1 MNTLEFYQQT
11 YTCDIGN
18 NLTNLIHQ
26 ANSSVW
32 QQTLSIHPNSNRGT
46 ETQQPTS
53 NFDANG
59 NLLVLDNIGTL
70 HWHHNNTLNQFSKAD
85 KSNTLHIGTHILSET
100 SKNNAQNPNQTL
112 CQLTSHLQSNTLELD
127 DKAQTLS
134 YEHYYPYGGSTLIAG
149 KDKTQVQ
156 QKRYRYTG
164 KERDDSSGL
173 SYYGARYL
181 APWLARWISPDS
193 AGAIDGLNLYVYVS
207 NSPLK
212 YRDPTGHVKVSPA
225 NKGKPYELDI
235 LSPIE
240 GTYQNNN
247 LFHFPEAY
255 ERLENIVKA
264 YPADKFNLIDAN
276 TKFTIESEYSSN
288 RALIIKAYSHPPSD
302 YFVNIMNFST
312 GELIFHSH
320 LKNEDI
326 NRHSGLNATEITAYQ
341 YLGMTKIAGALNILP
356 KTILNETII
365 NDSTNETIKIYKA
378 DINYPRFYR
387 NFLIKS
393 DNGRFSLRVAN
404 TFSLEITSIK
414 LKRAGSD
421 IRLHLKP
428 KMPLISVEEPLPP
441 RGDMHEYF
449 APTTRIRRRINHC
462 TIL

>member
-1 MNTLEFYQQT
+1 
-11 YTCDIGN
+11 
-18 NLTNLIHQ
+18 
-26 ANSSVW
+26 
-32 QQTLSIHPNSNRGT
+32 
-46 ETQQPTS
+46 
-53 NFDANG
+53 
-59 NLLVLDNIGTL
+59 
-70 HWHHNNTLNQFSKAD
+70 
-85 KSNTLHIGTHILSET
+85 
-100 SKNNAQNPNQTL
+100 
-112 CQLTSHLQSNTLELD
+112 
-127 DKAQTLS
+127 
-134 YEHYYPYGGSTLIAG
+134 
-149 KDKTQVQ
+149 
-156 QKRYRYTG
+156 
-164 KERDDSSGL
+164 
-173 SYYGARYL
+173 
-181 APWLARWISPDS
+181 
-193 AGAIDGLNLYVYVS
+193 
-207 NSPLK
+207 
-212 YRDPTGHVKVSPA
+212 
-225 NKGKPYELDI
+225 
-235 LSPIE
+235 
-240 GTYQNNN
+240 
-247 LFHFPEAY
+247 
-255 ERLENIVKA
+255 
-264 YPADKFNLIDAN
+264 
-276 TKFTIESEYSSN
+276 
-288 RALIIKAYSHPPSD
+288 
-302 YFVNIMNFST
+302 MNFST

-365 NDSTNETIKIYKA
+365 NDSTNEAIKIYKV